1 MIDTVN
7 IRFPRRLHK
16 AAKVAAMER
25 NMSLQ
30 EFLENCVT
38 VGVNRSK
45 PVVVD
50 RIAERAS
57 KMSDHRSIIELLL
70 DLLELNPSGPLRT
83 GLVEYLKGLVS
94 ICRAMKAGEK

>member
-16 AAKVAAMER
+16 AAKTAAMER

-38 VGVNRSK
+38 VEVNRSK
-45 PVVVD
+45 PAVVD
-50 RIAERAS
+50 RIAERAA

-70 DLLELNPSGPLRT
+70 DLLEMGPSGPLRA
-83 GLVEYLKGLVS
+83 GLVDYLKGLIS
-94 ICRAMKAGEK
+94 ISRAMKVGAK